1 MGGLRFVKNQC
12 KMGVGEHRKTTIKRI
27 CVGYCPVFVGVDNFI
42 SQHWGRFKSLG
53 AVVMPIDIILYVAVM
68 FV

>member
-1 MGGLRFVKNQC
+1 M
-12 KMGVGEHRKTTIKRI
+12 HRKTTIKRI

>member
-12 KMGVGEHRKTTIKRI
+12 KMGVGVHRKTTIKRI
-27 CVGYCPVFVGVDNFI
+27 CADCYSVCVGVDNFI